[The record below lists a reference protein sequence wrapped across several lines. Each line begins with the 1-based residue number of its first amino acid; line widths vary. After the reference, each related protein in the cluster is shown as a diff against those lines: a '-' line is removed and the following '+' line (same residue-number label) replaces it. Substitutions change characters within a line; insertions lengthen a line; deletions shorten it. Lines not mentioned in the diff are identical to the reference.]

1 MRIIYYG
8 PEHLAACAHLLIEVY
23 NTTTWDCRWS
33 TEKAKTY
40 IEELTQMPR
49 FVGFLLEDDGEI
61 VGVSLCHERTWWRH
75 DELNINEFY
84 ISPDLQHRGYGT
96 HLIRF
101 MEKYV
106 KERNLAGIT
115 LMTNNVDAAQFYHK
129 NKFHYNDLVF
139 MYKGIESK
147 VKSDERLA

>member
-1 MRIIYYG
+1 MRIIYYE

-75 DELNINEFY
+75 DELNINGLY
-84 ISPDLQHRGYGT
+84 LTDLNIVIWNTLDSIYG
-96 HLIRF
+96 
-101 MEKYV
+101 EV
-106 KERNLAGIT
+106 CER
-115 LMTNNVDAAQFYHK
+115 K
-129 NKFHYNDLVF
+129 
-139 MYKGIESK
+139 
-147 VKSDERLA
+147 KSSWYYLDD

>member
-1 MRIIYYG
+1 MRIIYYE

-75 DELNINEFY
+75 DELNINDNHIE
-84 ISPDLQHRGYGT
+84 IEKIDLQY
-96 HLIRF
+96 
-101 MEKYV
+101 
-106 KERNLAGIT
+106 
-115 LMTNNVDAAQFYHK
+115 
-129 NKFHYNDLVF
+129 
-139 MYKGIESK
+139 
-147 VKSDERLA
+147 